1 MSEIMT
7 ITNRVRKIMSNDPK
21 TRNSDLF
28 LILQTLKQM
37 GLKIEIDFEQLK
49 EIPSFETITR
59 CRRHIQNTE
68 KILLPTIMEIAIKR
82 RIKESEFR
90 AYYSDFN

>member
-1 MSEIMT
+1 MIK
-7 ITNRVRKIMSNDPK
+7 ITDRVRKIMSEDPK

-28 LILQTLKQM
+28 LILQTLKSM
-37 GLKIEIDFEQLK
+37 GLKIEIDYNQLK

-68 KILLPTIMEIAIKR
+68 KVLLPTIKEVALKR

-90 AYYSDFN
+90 EYYGRF